1 MVIGHDAGRQG
12 APVARSLTIA
22 ARDEAPARP
31 GTGAGH
37 LAERAPGAPSLTV
50 VVWLAA
56 TALVL
61 FLALPLVALVIR
73 ATESP
78 GFTETTRRTL
88 RQALELTLVTTGI
101 SLTIILV
108 VGTPL
113 AYLLAR
119 RRFPG
124 VHLVNTL
131 IDLPMVLPPAVAGI
145 ALLMA
150 FGRRGIVG
158 KHLDD
163 VGITL
168 GFTTAAV
175 VIAQIFVAVPFYVRA
190 ARAGFSR
197 VARDLEDAAADLGA
211 SPVTVFRSVTL
222 PVARPSLAAGAVL
235 AWARAIGEFG
245 ATIMFAGN
253 FAGETQTMPLA
264 IYGRYEAG
272 DLNTALLL
280 STVLLG
286 ASMLVLI
293 AVRLVGGRAGDL
305 TGA

>member
-1 MVIGHDAGRQG
+1 MRRWDAADV
-12 APVARSLTIA
+12 APTH
-22 ARDEAPARP
+22 EATATYQTAPHGSATV
-31 GTGAGH
+31 GLSAG
-37 LAERAPGAPSLTV
+37 
-50 VVWLAA
+50 VWLAA
-56 TALVL
+56 AALVL
-61 FLALPLVALVIR
+61 FLALPLLALVLR
-73 ATESP
+73 ASEAPRLTEA
-78 GFTETTRRTL
+78 TRHTL
-88 RQALELTLVTTGI
+88 RQALELTVVTTGI
-101 SLTIILV
+101 SLAVILV
-108 VGTPL
+108 LGTPL

-124 VHLVNTL
+124 IHLVNTL

-150 FGRRGIVG
+150 FGRRGIAG

-175 VIAQIFVAVPFYVRA
+175 VLAQIFVSVPFYVRA
-190 ARAGFSR
+190 ARAGFAR

-211 SPVTVFRSVTL
+211 PPARVFWSVTL
-222 PVARPSLAAGAVL
+222 PLARPSLAAGAVL
-235 AWARAIGEFG
+235 AWARAVGEFG

-253 FAGETQTMPLA
+253 FAGKTQTMPLA

-272 DLNTALLL
+272 DLTTALLL
-280 STVLLG
+280 SAVLLV
-286 ASMLVLI
+286 ASMLVLL

-305 TGA
+305 TAS